1 MPKKG
6 KSKKGKKEKKP
17 VRTETKY
24 DDWELPRI
32 EAQTAKYKDLLD
44 KAAMDRNQ
52 VQMDKVR
59 LAFRH
64 ETLCS
69 LRHYLVHCRMLSSNF
84 TISPG
89 GNFGS

>member
-6 KSKKGKKEKKP
+6 KGKKGKKEKKP
-17 VRTETKY
+17 VRVETKY

-32 EAQTAKYKDLLD
+32 EAQTAKYKDLLE

-59 LAFRH
+59 YLAFH
-64 ETLCS
+64 GETLWACNS
-69 LRHYLVHCRMLSSNF
+69 PISRLRMPFNNF
-84 TISPG
+84 TISHA
-89 GNFGS
+89 GN